1 MSGFIEGE
9 SRTQTTLFP
18 ESLDEYVVEDNPVR
32 VIDYFIDDLN
42 LSALGD

>member
-18 ESLDEYVVEDNPVR
+18 ESMDDYVEVKYVCMGGITP
-32 VIDYFIDDLN
+32 
-42 LSALGD
+42 A